1 MGVWGSRVW
10 QEREKQKP
18 VPRPAF
24 QIMDPSLDSRRAVLR
39 SRARSFALRSDAS
52 RPRSWLRSRESTRR
66 GESYFSLVSAASVSI
81 FLITLHAPLS
91 TVLKRTL
98 DNAFSRL
105 LPTTHNAQPT
115 AILTAREAELAPR
128 SGTGR
133 RRRLACASRL
143 ATLELFRFSYFYP
156 LTPYL

>member
-91 TVLKRTL
+91 TVLERTL
-98 DNAFSRL
+98 DNALSLSALANNIQR
-105 LPTTHNAQPT
+105 TTYNGSQST
-115 AILTAREAELAPR
+115 R
-128 SGTGR
+128 SDTGR
-133 RRRLACASRL
+133 RRPILY
-143 ATLELFRFSYFYP
+143 RFPALNVHNCQREHTF
-156 LTPYL
+156 